1 MAATKNAVVELFWKI
16 HPKLYRWTGG
26 RFGGRLMGLP
36 VLLLTT
42 RGRRSGEPRTK
53 ALTYLPRGDDFIVIA
68 SYLGEPKH
76 PAWWL
81 NLTADPEAEV
91 LVRGETVSVRSREAE
106 GEERTEL
113 WREVVA
119 RTPDYDE
126 YRRRTQRRIPVIVL
140 ERRQ

>member
-1 MAATKNAVVELFWKI
+1 M
-16 HPKLYRWTGG
+16 
-26 RFGGRLMGLP
+26 
-36 VLLLTT
+36 
-42 RGRRSGEPRTK
+42 
-53 ALTYLPRGDDFIVIA
+53 IA

-81 NLTADPEAEV
+81 NLTANPEAEV
-91 LVRGETVSVRSREAE
+91 LVRGETVLVRSREAE